1 MSKKVTIVDYKCGNI
16 FSLKNILNKFD
27 YDTEITD
34 DPDKISSASK
44 VILPGVGAF
53 PIGIQNLKKNN
64 IDESLKDF
72 LSKGKYLLGI
82 CLGMQLLLSKSDEFG
97 ENNGLDLIKGRVTK
111 LDPSNEKIKVPHI
124 GWSKAKIISNK
135 SNLSENFFQ
144 NLKDNSYFYFI
155 HSFKVE
161 TNNFSDTWAFTNY
174 GANKF
179 SSVIG
184 KENIIGCQ
192 FHPEK
197 SGFNG
202 EKLIK
207 NFLSL

>member
-111 LDPSNEKIKVPHI
+111 LDPINEKIK
-124 GWSKAKIISNK
+124 SYFDEKIISNK
-135 SNLSENFFQ
+135 VLSEKFQ
-144 NLKDNSYFYFI
+144 NLKI
-155 HSFKVE
+155 I
-161 TNNFSDTWAFTNY
+161 
-174 GANKF
+174 
-179 SSVIG
+179 VI
-184 KENIIGCQ
+184 
-192 FHPEK
+192 
-197 SGFNG
+197 
-202 EKLIK
+202 
-207 NFLSL
+207 SL